1 VDVRSE
7 GSGNI
12 GATNVARVAG
22 ARLGIAVL
30 LLDVAKGAVPV
41 LIARAAGVS
50 AAVVALS
57 GLCAFFG
64 HIFPIFA
71 RFHGGKGVATAAGA
85 FLAATPAAV
94 GCAVVVFVAV
104 ATVSRIVSL
113 ASMTAGLSLPVFV
126 AVLGAPRPL
135 LYAAVAV
142 AASLFVTHRE
152 NLRRL
157 QAGEEPRFGS
167 RN

>member
-1 VDVRSE
+1 VDVRSK

-41 LIARAAGVS
+41 LIARAAGVTD
-50 AAVVALS
+50 AVVALS
-57 GLCAFFG
+57 CLCAFFG

-71 RFHGGKGVATAAGA
+71 RLHGGKGVATAAGA
-85 FLAATPAAV
+85 FLAAAPAAV
-94 GCAVVVFVAV
+94 GPAVAV
-104 ATVSRIVSL
+104 FIAVAAASRIVSL
-113 ASMTAGLSLPVFV
+113 ASLAAVVSLPLFM
-126 AVLGAPRPL
+126 ALLGAPRPL

-157 QAGEEPRFGS
+157 RAGEEPRFRS

>member
-1 VDVRSE
+1 MDVRSE

-30 LLDVAKGAVPV
+30 LLDIAKGAVPV
-41 LIARAAGVS
+41 LIARGVGVS
-50 AAVVALS
+50 STVVALS
-57 GLCAFFG
+57 CLCAFFG

-71 RFHGGKGVATAAGA
+71 RFQGGKGVATAAGC

-104 ATVSRIVSL
+104 VAFSRIVSL
-113 ASMTAGLSLPVFV
+113 ASIAAGLSLPVFT
-126 AVLGAPRPL
+126 ALLRAPRPL
-135 LYAAVAV
+135 LWAAVAV
-142 AASLFVTHRE
+142 AGSLLVTHRD

-157 QAGEEPRFGS
+157 RAGEEPRFRS